1 MTLSRT
7 KFLLSNKHKSEL
19 KNQKSM
25 NIIEHFKESFE
36 HLHSEKGSDGISSL
50 RESAF
55 NAFSKMGIPTVKHE
69 EWRYTRISG
78 LFNKEYEFPLLS
90 DNISEKD
97 LNAFRL
103 PGYEQANE
111 LVFVNGVFSFP
122 LSVIRSTELIVLP
135 LEEAALNE
143 YKVIVA
149 KNLGHSSN
157 YLKDGINA
165 LNTGFLQGAVFI
177 HVKKGK
183 ITEHPV
189 YIYNITDARSTNI
202 FSQPRS
208 LVHISEHAQVQIV
221 ETYSSMGLGES
232 FTNQVMEIIVEKEAM
247 VEYYKIQNDAGHT
260 NQVSTTHF
268 RQVGKSYIHTVLI
281 SLNGGIVRN
290 NLNVVLEAAHCEAH
304 LYGLYFPIG
313 QTHIDN
319 HTLVDNVKPNCLSN
333 QLYKGILN
341 DSASA
346 VFNGK
351 IFVQPNAQK
360 TNAYQ
365 SNKNVLLSNS
375 ASVNTKPQLEIF
387 ADDVKCSHGCT
398 VGRLNE
404 EGLFYL
410 QSRGIP
416 EKTAKSLLVHAFAID
431 ILKNIKLEP
440 IRKYV
445 DHLISERL
453 EFNIA

>member
-1 MTLSRT
+1 
-7 KFLLSNKHKSEL
+7 
-19 KNQKSM
+19 M
-25 NIIEHFKESFE
+25 NTIEYFKERFE
-36 HLHSEKGSDGISSL
+36 QLHSENGSDGIGTL

-78 LFNKEYEFPLLS
+78 LFNKEYEFSLLPV
-90 DNISEKD
+90 NILEKD
-97 LNAFRL
+97 LNAVRL
-103 PGYEQANE
+103 PGYERANE
-111 LVFVNGVFSFP
+111 LYFVNGIFSFS
-122 LSVIRSTELIVLP
+122 LSVIRSPELIVLP

-143 YKVIVA
+143 YKDIVA
-149 KNLGHSSN
+149 NNLGHSSN

-165 LNTGFLQGAVFI
+165 LNTAFVQGAVFI

-189 YIYNITDARSTNI
+189 YIYNITDARSANI
-202 FSQPRS
+202 FAQPRS
-208 LVHISEHAQVQIV
+208 LVHISEQAQVQIV
-221 ETYSSMGLGES
+221 EKYTTIGLSES
-232 FTNQVMEIIVEKEAM
+232 FTNQVMEIIVEEDAI
-247 VEYYKIQNDAGHT
+247 VEYYKIQNDAPHT

-290 NLNVVLEAAHCEAH
+290 NLNVVLEAAHSEAH
-304 LYGLYFPIG
+304 LYGLYFPTG

-341 DSASA
+341 DNASA

-351 IFVQPNAQK
+351 IFVRPNAQK

-375 ASVNTKPQLEIF
+375 ATVNAKPQLEIF

-416 EKTAKSLLVHAFAID
+416 EKKAKSLLVHAFVTD
-431 ILKNIKLEP
+431 ILEHIKLEP

-445 DHLISERL
+445 DELISKRL
-453 EFNIA
+453 EFNIT

>member
-1 MTLSRT
+1 
-7 KFLLSNKHKSEL
+7 
-19 KNQKSM
+19 M
-25 NIIEHFKESFE
+25 NIIEYFKDRVEQ
-36 HLHSEKGSDGISSL
+36 LHAENGSNGINSL

-69 EWRYTRISG
+69 EWRYTRIGG
-78 LFNKEYEFPLLS
+78 LFNKEYEFPLLPV
-90 DNISEKD
+90 NISEKD
-97 LNAFRL
+97 LNALRL

-122 LSVIRSTELIVLP
+122 LSVIRSAALIVLS
-135 LEEAALNE
+135 LEEAASNE
-143 YKVIVA
+143 YKDIVA

-165 LNTGFLQGAVFI
+165 LNTAFLQGSVFI

-183 ITEHPV
+183 VTEHPV
-189 YIYNITDARSTNI
+189 YIYNITDARCANI

-221 ETYSSMGLGES
+221 ETYTSIGLCES
-232 FTNQVMEIIVEKEAM
+232 FTNQVMEITVEKDAM
-247 VEYYKIQNDAGHT
+247 VEYYKIQNDASHT

-290 NLNVVLEAAHCEAH
+290 NLNVVFEAAHCEAH
-304 LYGLYFPIG
+304 LYGLYFPTG

-365 SNKNVLLSNS
+365 SNKNILLSNS

-416 EKTAKSLLVHAFAID
+416 EKTAKSLLVHAFGID
-431 ILKNIKLEP
+431 ILEHIKLEP
-440 IRKYV
+440 IRMYV